1 MIVVDTSALMAIING
16 EAEARDFA
24 VIIGTTTSMIST
36 ATLLEAHSAAA
47 RWFGSEK
54 ADAMELLLEKLELTA
69 VPFDNVQLQAAKSAY
84 SRFGRGTGHHA
95 NLNLGDCFSYA
106 LAKTRRL
113 PLLFKGDDFIHTDIE
128 PAPKPV

>member
-36 ATLLEAHSAAA
+36 ATLLEAHSAA

-54 ADAMELLLEKLELTA
+54 ANAMEVLLEKLELTA
-69 VPFDNVQLQAAKSAY
+69 VPFDNVQLKVAKSAY

-106 LAKTRRL
+106 LAKTRKL

-128 PAPKPV
+128 SAPRPA